1 MIDFNNKKV
10 LIIRFS
16 SLGDVLL
23 TTPILRVLK
32 NKFPG
37 VTIHYLVKAEVKET
51 LLFNPHID
59 KLILFKK
66 ENILSELRDK
76 IKAENYDYIIDLH
89 DNLRSLYLTK
99 GLKVFRIKKP
109 SFKKLLLV
117 KLKINLL
124 KQNKSIVE
132 MYAAAIPEFKLDNL
146 GLELFLNK
154 GENKSCIEEKTIGI
168 CPGAK
173 HYTKR
178 WEYNS
183 YKELI
188 NLLTKSGYKVLL
200 FGGTYDMEMCKT
212 LSENNNN
219 VENLSS
225 DNDLIGMGKNML
237 RCKLIV
243 GNDSGL
249 MHAAS
254 AVNVPSIV
262 IFTSTVKEFGFAPY
276 KTKSLVI
283 ENELIKC
290 RPCSH
295 IGKAVCPKGHFNCSK
310 TITPLLVF
318 NKLQK
323 FIDEL

>member
-1 MIDFNNKKV
+1 MINFNNKKV

-23 TTPILRVLK
+23 TTPILRALK
-32 NKFPG
+32 KSYPT
-37 VTIHYLVKAEVKET
+37 VTIHYLIKNEVKEAI
-51 LLFNPHID
+51 LFNPYID
-59 KLILFKK
+59 KIIVFNKTDKLTD
-66 ENILSELRDK
+66 LRSSIRLEK
-76 IKAENYDYIIDLH
+76 YDYIIDLH
-89 DNLRSLYLTK
+89 DNLRSMYITK
-99 GLKVFRIKKP
+99 GLNVFRIKKP
-109 SFKKLLLV
+109 TLKKYLLV
-117 KLKINLL
+117 KFKINLL
-124 KQNKSIVE
+124 KQNKSVVE

-154 GENKSCIEEKTIGI
+154 GENVPCVENKTIGI

-188 NLLTKSGYKVLL
+188 LLLTNSGYKVLL
-200 FGGTYDMEMCKT
+200 FGGTYDMEMCKH
-212 LSENNNN
+212 LADNNKN
-219 VENLSS
+219 VENIST
-225 DNDLIGMGKNML
+225 DNDLIAMGKNML

-249 MHAAS
+249 MHTAS
-254 AVNVPSIV
+254 ALKVPVIV
-262 IFTSTVKEFGFAPY
+262 IFTATVKEFGFAPY
-276 KTKSLVI
+276 KAKSIII
-283 ENELIKC
+283 ENNKITC

-295 IGKAVCPKGHFNCSK
+295 IGKSVCPKRHFNCSK

-323 FIDEL
+323 FYDGL